1 METPTTP
8 RSTLNP
14 PVFYTS
20 AALIL
25 ALVLFTVLLQEE
37 AQSLFNHVQQWIIT
51 NASWFYV
58 LAVALIL
65 ISVVFLAVS
74 RYGDI
79 KLGPDH
85 SRPDYRNTTWFAML
99 FSAGMGIGLM
109 FFGVAEPVMHF
120 TTPPVG
126 EPNTVQAA
134 KEAMKLTFFHWGL
147 HAWAIYAIVAL
158 ILAFFSYR
166 HGLPLTLRSALYP
179 LIGERIYGPIGHAV
193 DIFAIIGTVFGVA
206 TSLGYGVLQ
215 INSGLHHLF
224 GWPVNQTVQIAL
236 IAATC
241 GLATLSVAS
250 GLDRGI
256 RILSELNL
264 SLAVI
269 LLLFVLVLGP
279 TVFLLQTY
287 VQNTGAY
294 LSDIVNKTFNL
305 YAYEPTDW
313 IGGWTLLYWGWWLSW
328 SPFVG
333 LFIARISRGRTIRE
347 FVCGVLFV
355 PAGFTLLWMTVFGD
369 TAIHMVLQE
378 GFTQLAEVVNQ
389 DSSVALFAFLEHFPL
404 GSVISLVAVLMV
416 VVFFVT
422 SADSGA
428 LVVDMLASSGKDH
441 SPLWQR
447 IFWSVLMGV
456 VAIALLLAD
465 GLKALQTAT
474 IASALPFSI
483 VLLASIWG
491 LFKALHLDATKRGIR
506 YQALTFSRPTT
517 RSGASEGDGWQRR
530 LRNNRHVPK
539 AQPRQPLHHRCG
551 ATGLRGRRRRTA
563 QAGLRSPG
571 AGRRGRPGSAGSQ
584 PRRRGRFHLRG
595 ASARLHHA
603 ELRDARHRGQQRVA
617 QVFPRRGPS
626 PGRRPGLRHHGLE
639 PRRRDRRHP
648 RPVRAAHALPARGAL
663 RDAGA
668 GQCRPLAVSPTG
680 SAPE

>member
-1 METPTTP
+1 METPNTP

-14 PVFYTS
+14 PVFFTS
-20 AALIL
+20 ALLIL
-25 ALVLFTVLLQEE
+25 ALVLFTVLLQEQ
-37 AQSLFNHVQQWIIT
+37 AQSLFEQVQQWIVG

-65 ISVVFLAVS
+65 VSVVFLAVS

-99 FSAGMGIGLM
+99 FSTGMGIGLM

-120 TTPPVG
+120 IAPPVG

-166 HGLPLTLRSALYP
+166 HGLPLALRSALYP
-179 LIGERIYGPIGHAV
+179 LIGERIHGPIGHAV

-215 INSGLHHLF
+215 INGGLHHLF
-224 GWPVNQTVQIAL
+224 GWPVNQTVQIIL
-236 IAATC
+236 IVVSC

-264 SLAVI
+264 VLAV
-269 LLLFVLVLGP
+269 LLMLFVLVFGP

-313 IGGWTLLYWGWWLSW
+313 IGGWTLLYWGWWVSW

-333 LFIARISRGRTIRE
+333 MFIARISRGRTIRE

-355 PAGFTLLWMTVFGD
+355 PAGFTLLWMTIFGD
-369 TAIHMVLQE
+369 TAIHMILHQ
-378 GFTQLAEVVNQ
+378 GLTDLAEVVRQ
-389 DSSVALFAFLEHFPL
+389 DSSLALFALFDQLPL
-404 GSVISLVAVLMV
+404 SGLISLFAVLMV

-428 LVVDMLASSGKDH
+428 LVVDMIASGGKDR
-441 SPLWQR
+441 SPVWQR

-474 IASALPFSI
+474 IASALPFLIILMTST
-483 VLLASIWG
+483 WG
-491 LFKALHLDATKRGIR
+491 LFKALHLDATKRDIR
-506 YQALTFSRPTT
+506 YQALTISRP
-517 RSGASEGDGWQRR
+517 SGRNAGGSDSDGWQRR
-530 LRNNRHVPK
+530 LRTI
-539 AQPRQPLHHRCG
+539 AM
-551 ATGLRGRRRRTA
+551 
-563 QAGLRSPG
+563 
-571 AGRRGRPGSAGSQ
+571 
-584 PRRRGRFHLRG
+584 
-595 ASARLHHA
+595 
-603 ELRDARHRGQQRVA
+603 
-617 QVFPRRGPS
+617 FPRRSHVKRFIAEVARPACEEVAGELRKQGYEVQVQDGEDCRVRLEVSHGGEADFVYEVRPRAFATPS
-626 PGRRPGLRHHGLE
+626 FVMRDGEDNSEARKYFRAEVHLLE
-639 PRRRDRRHP
+639 GGQDYDVMGWSREGVIGDILDQYEKHLHFLHV
-648 RPVRAAHALPARGAL
+648 VR
-663 RDAGA
+663 
-668 GQCRPLAVSPTG
+668 
-680 SAPE
+680 

>member
-530 LRNNRHVPK
+530 LRNI
-539 AQPRQPLHHRCG
+539 AMFPRRSHALHHRCG